1 MDDSVRILEISN
13 GYPPRAF
20 GGVELHTHRLVAA
33 LARRGHA
40 LSVFT
45 RHSDLGSADGTI
57 VDEQVDG
64 IRVRSVVN
72 DAKRGGFEAQWQSG
86 PVREAFAQLLD
97 RERPEVVHVQHLI
110 GLSHDLPE
118 LARQRGLRVVATVH
132 EYWYAC
138 ARVMLLRPDGATC
151 PGPAHADCERCF
163 LAGTRGE
170 DPGAAPTPT
179 AGRAAQLALARHLPF
194 AALRARLT
202 PVTGGAAA
210 RSRFADMAA
219 TLGAFAR
226 VTTPSRFVID
236 ELARHGLVLPRTTR
250 AIPLGIDRSG
260 FPADPPAPPPGNS
273 LRIAVVGHVLPHK
286 GVHTLLEA
294 AARLPAA
301 PLEIHLSG
309 RRWPE
314 HPYEQRIGP
323 LLAADPRVHAHGGF
337 ADGTLPHLL
346 AAADVV
352 ALPSSCPES
361 FGIAA
366 REAHLAG
373 RPVLCADRGA
383 LPEAVRDGVDGL
395 LLPADD
401 PGAWADALRRLVDEP
416 ALRVRLATGARAR
429 AAEIPDMDAYAA
441 EIERFLLRA

>member
-1 MDDSVRILEISN
+1 MRILEISN

-40 LSVFT
+40 VSVFT
-45 RHSDLGSADGTI
+45 RHSDLASADGTI
-57 VDEQVDG
+57 IDEQVDG
-64 IRVRSVVN
+64 IHVRSVVN
-72 DAKRGGFEAQWQSG
+72 DAKQSGFEAHWRSD
-86 PVREAFAQLLD
+86 PVREAFAELLD

-110 GLSHDLPE
+110 GLSHDLPAT
-118 LARQRGLRVVATVH
+118 ARQRGLRVVATVH

-170 DPGAAPTPT
+170 DPGTAAAPTT
-179 AGRAAQLALARHLPF
+179 RSTVRLALARHLPA
-194 AALRARLT
+194 AALRALLT
-202 PVTGGAAA
+202 PVAGGAAPRA
-210 RSRFADMAA
+210 RFADMRAA
-219 TLGAFAR
+219 LGAFER

-250 AIPLGIDRSG
+250 TIPLGIDRSG
-260 FPADPPAPPPGNS
+260 LPVDPPAPPPPGAT

-286 GVHTLLEA
+286 GIHTLLEA

-301 PLEIHLSG
+301 PLEIHLHG

-323 LLAADPRVHAHGGF
+323 LLVADPRVHAHGAF
-337 ADGTLPHLL
+337 ADGALPRLL
-346 AAADVV
+346 AGADVV
-352 ALPSSCPES
+352 AVPSSCPES

-383 LPEAVRDGVDGL
+383 LPEAVRDGIDGL

-401 PGAWADALRRLVDEP
+401 PDAWADALRRLIDEP
-416 ALRVRLATGARAR
+416 ELRARLAAGARTR
-429 AAEIPDMDAYAA
+429 AAEIPDMDTYAA
-441 EIERFLLRA
+441 EIERFLLRP